1 MNLNDGKGLYRMVS
15 DNFSVGKNDVDDAD
29 GLRFALWIALCIF
42 LVIVRFLGGMGMYV
56 AYSPSYAGSIL
67 ESRKSFL

>member
-1 MNLNDGKGLYRMVS
+1 M
-15 DNFSVGKNDVDDAD
+15 DDTDHAD

-42 LVIVRFLGGMGMYV
+42 LVVVRFLGEMGMYV